1 MNFKQNFD
9 LEKRREMYQ
18 KESYMHPNKIAVVVE
33 VHPKSAIKVNRVL
46 K

>member
-9 LEKRREMYQ
+9 LERRKEIYQ
-18 KESYMHPNKIAVVVE
+18 KEIYMHPNKIAVVVE
-33 VHPKSAIKVNRVL
+33 VHPKSTIKINRYL